1 MEQYSILQEIDH
13 DMVRK
18 HLKYL
23 SSFEKLSG
31 SNAASVAAHYIQDC
45 VRDSGVDCH
54 LETFDGYL
62 SNPVES
68 ILEVISEGIK
78 IKSRPRS
85 FSRSVSEGITG
96 ELVYDS
102 SNIDK
107 SLPDAEIDNKLKTFR
122 GKIVISHGF
131 DERYEKRLEA
141 NGALGLIQIW
151 TSKEEIIHEDTVSGV
166 WGTPTKDTSL
176 LLPSIPVVGITKN
189 DGERLI
195 ELLNI
200 KKVTVKIST
209 RLETGVFPCEIP
221 VAEIKGQSEDFILM
235 SCHYDTWYQG
245 AFDNCAANA
254 AAIEIAKVLN
264 NNKDKLKRSIRIA
277 WWAGHSNGRYAGSTW
292 YNDNHFFELT
302 EHCYAHITAD
312 LLGAEGCNLVGI
324 RTTGVE
330 GHQFVKDNANTV
342 EPGVETLFF
351 PVGRGADQ
359 SFWGSNIPI
368 QFYARYER
376 SKELK
381 NSDSPGP
388 GVYWWHTEDDTFD
401 RVDPEVYK
409 KDTSLYFLNIYRLLT
424 DDRLPFDPE
433 EYFDNLTALLH
444 KYDGISNELSCD
456 EIVNCITKLK
466 SNTIRALKNCTD
478 EKYNWVLKTIGGNMN
493 RICQSCGSAYDQD
506 LAFSGAPVFTKL
518 FAFLNTKKQYQSPA
532 EYVFLK
538 TDFIRQRNRI
548 IAEVSKL
555 NELLISQM
563 EQ

>member
-1 MEQYSILQEIDH
+1 MEQYRILQEIDH
-13 DMVRK
+13 DMIRK

-31 SNAASVAAHYIQDC
+31 SKAASTAAHYIRDC
-45 VRDSGVDCH
+45 VSSYGVDCH

-68 ILEVISEGIK
+68 TLEVIGEGIS

-85 FSRSVSEGITG
+85 FSRSVPEGVTG

-102 SNIDK
+102 SNLDK
-107 SLPDAEIDNKLKTFR
+107 SLTDAEVSNRLKTFR
-122 GKIVISHGF
+122 GKVVVSHGF
-131 DERYEKRLEA
+131 DERYEKRLET

-151 TSKEEIIHEDTVSGV
+151 TSSEDIIHEDTVSGV
-166 WGTPTKDTSL
+166 WGTPTRDSAL
-176 LLPSIPVVGITKN
+176 LVPSIPVVGITKN

-195 ELLNI
+195 QLLRT
-200 KKVTVKIST
+200 KKVTVRIST
-209 RLETGVFPCEIP
+209 RLETDVFPCEIP
-221 VAEIKGQSEDFILM
+221 VAEIKGQSDDFILM

-264 NNKDKLKRSIRIA
+264 DNKDKLKRSIRIA

-292 YNDNHFFELT
+292 YNDNHFFELR
-302 EHCYAHITAD
+302 EHCYAHVTAD
-312 LLGAEGCNLVGI
+312 LLGAQGCNLVGI

-330 GHQFVKDNANTV
+330 GRQFVRNNANTV
-342 EPGVETLFF
+342 DQGVETLFF

-388 GVYWWHTEDDTFD
+388 GVYWWHTEDDTYD
-401 RVDPEVYK
+401 HVDPEVYK
-409 KDTSLYFLNIYRLLT
+409 KDANLYFLNIYRLLT
-424 DDRLPFDPE
+424 DDRLPFAPE
-433 EYFDNLTALLH
+433 EYFDNLLALLH
-444 KYDGISNELSCD
+444 KFDESGHELSCD
-456 EIVNCITKLK
+456 EVVNAIGKLK
-466 SNTIRALKNCTD
+466 SNTVRALQNCTD
-478 EKYNWVLKTIGGNMN
+478 EDYNWILKTVGGNMN

-518 FAFLNTKKQYQSPA
+518 VAFLSKKKEDESPE

-538 TDFIRQRNRI
+538 TDFIRQRNRVI
-548 IAEVSKL
+548 SEVTRL
-555 NELLISQM
+555 NELLISRM
-563 EQ
+563 KP